1 MDINELRDEVRRR
14 QQAAQRKV
22 SRLRRKGVD
31 IAGTAF
37 DVRRDPSN
45 IGRYNT
51 KQLRSY
57 LGQLNSFVD
66 RRNAFVGG
74 NEGTPIPRSSWNAY
88 KRAERAYQKTAEA
101 HYSSVKDTFIPAAGK
116 TVQGFDNTM
125 RRTRRRGGGGVPR
138 PFEQFPPLQPFEVM
152 DEKKLKLLQRRLER
166 KTSGDYLPKELKR
179 QRHQMLQ
186 AVNEFGDPSLNELAK
201 GLTDDQ
207 LDTLWNYTDAPR
219 DLFAGYHF
227 LKLLSTG
234 KADEAQA
241 NIHED
246 ASHETR
252 QWLEWASTL
261 PPRQNGKNRR

>member
-22 SRLRRKGVD
+22 SRLRRNGVE
-31 IAGTAF
+31 IVGTPF

-45 IGRYNT
+45 IARYNT

-74 NEGTPIPRSSWNAY
+74 NEGVPIPRSSWNAY
-88 KRAERAYQKTAEA
+88 KRAERAYQKVVES
-101 HYSSVKDTFIPAAGK
+101 HYAGVKDTFIPTAGK
-116 TVQGFDNTM
+116 TVQGFDKTM
-125 RRTRRRGGGGVPR
+125 RRTRERGKGGVPR

-152 DEKKLKLLQRRLER
+152 DEKKLKRLQQRLEQ
-166 KTSGDYLPKELKR
+166 KTSSGYLHKELKR
-179 QRHQMLQ
+179 QRYQMLQ

-201 GLTDDQ
+201 GLTDEQ

-227 LKLLSTG
+227 LQLLSTG

-246 ASHETR
+246 ASHEAR
-252 QWLEWASTL
+252 QWLEWASSL
-261 PPRQNGKNRR
+261 PPRENRKNRR